1 MTQKTTSRNPHL
13 PGRSTT
19 RHGAPFLVSFLLLS
33 WVRSRVAGMSA
44 PDASTPARDAIDAF
58 LRHLAERDLSA
69 TTRRIRKTYL
79 NEYLRHAQQAAAAGA
94 DGTDGDGTAAAEE
107 PGGAAARPLTAG
119 DLMGGDR

>member
-1 MTQKTTSRNPHL
+1 MAQETTPRNPRL
-13 PGRSTT
+13 PGRPT
-19 RHGAPFLVSFLLLS
+19 RHGAPFLVPFLLLS

-79 NEYLRHAQQAAAAGA
+79 NEYLRHAQQAAAADA
-94 DGTDGDGTAAAEE
+94 DGSADGSAGESDG
-107 PGGAAARPLTAG
+107 P
-119 DLMGGDR
+119 